1 MYLNSQSHTS
11 GIVVVVCNFF
21 IDEFLSGIIVSCYIA
36 VIAFKC
42 DVDIQLLYIAI
53 LSNLTIIIIIY
64 QGGPYFAAEVFGP
77 HMRSRGPNT
86 SGGVQIFHA

>member
-1 MYLNSQSHTS
+1 M
-11 GIVVVVCNFF
+11 
-21 IDEFLSGIIVSCYIA
+21 IVSCYIA

-42 DVDIQLLYIAI
+42 DVDIQLLYNYCNSLKLDYNYYNI
-53 LSNLTIIIIIY
+53 S
-64 QGGPYFAAEVFGP
+64 GGPYFAAEVFGP